1 MTRTFLAFVALG
13 MFLSVSGCATDKRL
27 GSNLPEMTEEH
38 ALINHIEQRL
48 ANDPVTARLRLGVE
62 SEDGV
67 VTLSGRIDQP
77 AVRMRAVSVVRGTP
91 GVRGVIDKTL
101 QF

>member
-1 MTRTFLAFVALG
+1 MIRTRLAIAAFGLLV
-13 MFLSVSGCATDKRL
+13 SVSGCATKERIA
-27 GSNLPEMTEEH
+27 SNLPEMTEEQ
-38 ALINHIEQRL
+38 AIVNHIQQRL
-48 ANDPVTARLRLGVE
+48 ANDPVTARLRLGVQ

-67 VTLSGRIDQP
+67 VTLSGRIDQS
-77 AVRMRAVSVVRGTP
+77 AVRMRAVSIVRGTP

>member
-1 MTRTFLAFVALG
+1 MSRTLLVVVAFGLLVA
-13 MFLSVSGCATDKRL
+13 VSGCATGERL
-27 GSNLPEMTEEH
+27 GSNLPQITEEQ
-38 ALINHIEQRL
+38 ALVNRVSQRL
-48 ANDPVTARLRLGVE
+48 SSDPVTARLSLGIA
-62 SEDGV
+62 SDDGV
-67 VTLSGRIDQP
+67 VTLTGRIDQS